1 MAEKEGLVESEDGH
15 VSTMNSDPNSQN
27 VTSDS
32 GVSFTAFGD
41 MLMDGGKDDSKFSFS
56 PSHCDNKSDYAS
68 MVGLYYCVDSMFCM
82 LDFVHL
88 LFFFFFFFSL
98 LYYFIFKI
106 CGVTDLEFFL

>member
-41 MLMDGGKDDSKFSFS
+41 VLMDGGKDDSKFLFS

-82 LDFVHL
+82 LDFVHFL
-88 LFFFFFFFSL
+88 FLFFLSL
-98 LYYFIFKI
+98 LLVFHF
-106 CGVTDLEFFL
+106 